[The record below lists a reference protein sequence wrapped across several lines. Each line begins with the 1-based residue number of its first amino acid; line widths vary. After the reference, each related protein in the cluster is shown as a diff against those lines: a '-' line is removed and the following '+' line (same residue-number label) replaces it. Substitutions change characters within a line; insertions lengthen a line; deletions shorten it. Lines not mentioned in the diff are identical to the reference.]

1 MKFREHDFLRNM
13 QSFLGGRLVLA
24 FTTLLIGVITARLLT
39 PENRGL
45 YALFFTICGLLVTL
59 LHVGIS
65 PANVYYLNEKKR
77 EISELLG
84 NTLVYSVISLLV
96 LTITFTLFI
105 NFDLRGPFTNI
116 DSQVIWMMALVVVFF
131 TLVET
136 SVSGLAYASDLYSF
150 ISRAL
155 IFQSMLLLLSVSAV
169 FFIGEDL
176 VYVLFYR
183 VIAVSIYTIYFMY
196 KFKRLVIFDGVKF
209 SYSTLKAQIKFGSK
223 NWLQNIIGFLN
234 VRCYILILGFT
245 SNPKVIGFFSVAW
258 LFTEIIRFLPDTI
271 GTMLLP
277 SLTSKNSDTERTLF
291 TIRALKLIF
300 YSTSL
305 IALFLLLSFGFSIP
319 VIFGTNYVAS
329 IDIARILILGATFG
343 CIYQVL
349 TRHFTSLAQQ
359 KYSLIA
365 AFCGLL
371 VGATGCVILADLYGG
386 VGAAIAFG
394 LGSLVTA
401 TVSLYFF
408 CASTHTP
415 FTEIFKI
422 NREDFSLT

>member
-1 MKFREHDFLRNM
+1 M

-24 FTTLLIGVITARLLT
+24 CTTLLIGVITARLLT

-65 PANVYYLNEKKR
+65 PSNVYYLNEKKR
-77 EISELLG
+77 EINELLG
-84 NTLVYSVISLLV
+84 NTLIYSVISLLV
-96 LTITFTLFI
+96 LTVTFTLFI
-105 NFDLRGPFTNI
+105 SFDLRGPFNNI
-116 DSQVIWMMALVVVFF
+116 DSQVMWMMILLVVFF

-136 SVSGLAYASDLYSF
+136 SVSGLAYASNLYSF

-155 IFQSMLLLLSVSAV
+155 LFQSILLLLSVSAIY
-169 FFIGEDL
+169 FIRDDF

-183 VIAVSIYTIYFMY
+183 VIAVTIYIIYFMC
-196 KFKRLVIFDGVKF
+196 KFKRLLNLHSFKF

-245 SNPKVIGFFSVAW
+245 SNPKIIGFFSVAW

-277 SLTSKNSDTERTLF
+277 SLTSKNSDTD
-291 TIRALKLIF
+291 RALLTMRALRLIF

-305 IALFLLLSFGFSIP
+305 IALLLLITFGFSIP
-319 VIFGTNYVAS
+319 IIFGANYIAS

-365 AFCGLL
+365 ALFGLL
-371 VGATGCVILADLYGG
+371 VGAIGCFILADLYGG
-386 VGAAIAFG
+386 FGAAIAFC
-394 LGSLVTA
+394 LSTLVTA
-401 TVSLYFF
+401 VVALHFF
-408 CASTHTP
+408 CISTETP
-415 FTEIFKI
+415 FIEIFKI
-422 NREDFSLT
+422 NRKDFSLS

>member
-1 MKFREHDFLRNM
+1 
-13 QSFLGGRLVLA
+13 
-24 FTTLLIGVITARLLT
+24 
-39 PENRGL
+39 
-45 YALFFTICGLLVTL
+45 
-59 LHVGIS
+59 
-65 PANVYYLNEKKR
+65 
-77 EISELLG
+77 
-84 NTLVYSVISLLV
+84 
-96 LTITFTLFI
+96 
-105 NFDLRGPFTNI
+105 
-116 DSQVIWMMALVVVFF
+116 
-131 TLVET
+131 
-136 SVSGLAYASDLYSF
+136 
-150 ISRAL
+150 
-155 IFQSMLLLLSVSAV
+155 
-169 FFIGEDL
+169 
-176 VYVLFYR
+176 
-183 VIAVSIYTIYFMY
+183 
-196 KFKRLVIFDGVKF
+196 
-209 SYSTLKAQIKFGSK
+209 
-223 NWLQNIIGFLN
+223 QNIIGFLN